1 MRWFPCYLR
10 EVNLQDHPP
19 QHSLSPYD
27 KTLLLVH
34 LRWAVGDY
42 DVHANGRARPCLGAG
57 AARTGVAESREEE
70 E

>member
-1 MRWFPCYLR
+1 MLNIRSA
-10 EVNLQDHPP
+10 H
-19 QHSLSPYD
+19 
-27 KTLLLVH
+27 KTKTVLIVH

>member
-1 MRWFPCYLR
+1 MLFEGRQLARPCSTFA
-10 EVNLQDHPP
+10 QPIKT
-19 QHSLSPYD
+19 
-27 KTLLLVH
+27 KTLLIVH

-57 AARTGVAESREEE
+57 AARTGVAESTEEE

>member
-1 MRWFPCYLR
+1 MLNIRSA
-10 EVNLQDHPP
+10 HTT
-19 QHSLSPYD
+19 